1 MRTEAP
7 CLMYS
12 QEASCM
18 MRPRRKVPE
27 ALALGIVIA
36 LLLLF
41 IIGPAEEIF
50 WRGYVQRALRERL
63 LSCGGRCDYMLS
75 RTLMS

>member
-1 MRTEAP
+1 
-7 CLMYS
+7 
-12 QEASCM
+12 M
-18 MRPRRKVPE
+18 MRPWRKVPE

-41 IIGPAEEIF
+41 VIGPAEEIF